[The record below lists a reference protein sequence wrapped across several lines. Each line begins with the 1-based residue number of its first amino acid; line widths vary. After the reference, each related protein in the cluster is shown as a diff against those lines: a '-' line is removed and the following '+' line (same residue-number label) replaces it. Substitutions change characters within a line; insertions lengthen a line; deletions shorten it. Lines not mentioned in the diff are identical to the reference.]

1 MWPIQ
6 RKKLN
11 RNRPGKELMADLL
24 DKDFKTTTLN
34 MTKEPQEDIEKGK
47 KIMYEQN
54 GNVNKR

>member
-1 MWPIQ
+1 
-6 RKKLN
+6 
-11 RNRPGKELMADLL
+11 MADLL